1 MVLNGVMAVSDEI
14 IISSVHI
21 KFEWNNAHFF
31 MPWHFTHKT
40 QNFFK
45 TWFK

>member
-21 KFEWNNAHFF
+21 TFEWSNAHFDLLASIGL
-31 MPWHFTHKT
+31 HKYLVE
-40 QNFFK
+40 F
-45 TWFK
+45 

>member
-21 KFEWNNAHFF
+21 TFEWSNAHFF
-31 MPWHFTHKT
+31 IPRYLTHKT
-40 QNFFK
+40 HNFFK
-45 TWFK
+45 TWLT